1 MIKGWYYSR
10 NPKVRI
16 SQKPLD
22 RRRAEWK
29 SSERI
34 RFVKVK
40 STPYLMVE
48 FNLSKWNFRFQS
60 TFFAIFFRFFEGS
73 FFYSEEEFSLFTGKR
88 QAFPFPFETGN
99 ACRINS
105 AAAAQASMA
114 MASSSRRRTSTLSSF
129 SQGSS
134 ISRRPK

>member
-1 MIKGWYYSR
+1 M
-10 NPKVRI
+10 P
-16 SQKPLD
+16 QKPLD

-60 TFFAIFFRFFEGS
+60 TFLLRIILVIGESGL
-73 FFYSEEEFSLFTGKR
+73 FS
-88 QAFPFPFETGN
+88 
-99 ACRINS
+99 I
-105 AAAAQASMA
+105 
-114 MASSSRRRTSTLSSF
+114 RRKIVL
-129 SQGSS
+129 
-134 ISRRPK
+134 RR

>member
-1 MIKGWYYSR
+1 M
-10 NPKVRI
+10 P
-16 SQKPLD
+16 QKPLD

-60 TFFAIFFRFFEGS
+60 TFYAH
-73 FFYSEEEFSLFTGKR
+73 FSAVL
-88 QAFPFPFETGN
+88 
-99 ACRINS
+99 
-105 AAAAQASMA
+105 
-114 MASSSRRRTSTLSSF
+114 LSF
-129 SQGSS
+129 SSPVSEKTKQGGSCGKEHS
-134 ISRRPK
+134 FSGRIRCFHL

>member
-1 MIKGWYYSR
+1 M
-10 NPKVRI
+10 P
-16 SQKPLD
+16 QKPLD

-60 TFFAIFFRFFEGS
+60 TYDFDTILIERHISRHTERKAQ
-73 FFYSEEEFSLFTGKR
+73 T
-88 QAFPFPFETGN
+88 
-99 ACRINS
+99 RINTGFAPYCFVFCFLLERTFS
-105 AAAAQASMA
+105 NYRLPFMFSRVSMTTTQ
-114 MASSSRRRTSTLSSF
+114 SGSTCCMISF
-129 SQGSS
+129 MMFSGTATQ
-134 ISRRPK
+134 PPV